1 MRFYR
6 PVLSLAL
13 VAVTAA
19 CSSTALQPTAQ
30 ATPQS
35 TAQAKAAP
43 KAARTASA
51 QPPLS
56 CPEGEEMKDSQ
67 LQGEWT
73 GTVEGQAQPVRLQLG
88 PHPQW
93 KGNVKGTIA
102 RSADTRPMVG
112 DVADDHIT
120 LEESADGKR
129 ITATWL
135 GDVVEGS
142 CAREIRGNYLE
153 GEDAAPR
160 PFVLRKLAP

>member
-13 VAVTAA
+13 VAVTTA
-19 CSSTALQPTAQ
+19 CSSTDLQTTTRPTLQ
-30 ATPQS
+30 
-35 TAQAKAAP
+35 AAP
-43 KAARTASA
+43 KAARAATALPHA
-51 QPPLS
+51 P
-56 CPEGEEMKDSQ
+56 CPGDEEMKDSQ

-73 GTVEGQAQPVRLQLG
+73 GTVEGQPQPVRLQLG

-102 RSADTRPMVG
+102 RGADTRPMVG

-142 CAREIRGNYLE
+142 CAREIRGNFIE
-153 GEDAAPR
+153 GDDAAPR

>member
-6 PVLSLAL
+6 PALTLAL
-13 VAVTAA
+13 VALTAA
-19 CSSTALQPTAQ
+19 CSSTAIPPASQ
-30 ATPQS
+30 
-35 TAQAKAAP
+35 AAP
-43 KAARTASA
+43 KAARAPTAQASA
-51 QPPLS
+51 S
-56 CPEGEEMKDSQ
+56 CPQDDEMKDSQ

-73 GTVEGQAQPVRLQLG
+73 GTVEGQSQPVRLQLG

-102 RSADTRPMVG
+102 RGADTRPMVG
-112 DVADDHIT
+112 DVADEHIT

-142 CAREIRGNYLE
+142 CAREIRGNYIE
-153 GEDAAPR
+153 GDDAAPR

>member
-13 VAVTAA
+13 AAVTAA

-43 KAARTASA
+43 KAARTTSA

-102 RSADTRPMVG
+102 RGADTRPMVG

>member
-13 VAVTAA
+13 VAVTTA
-19 CSSTALQPTAQ
+19 CSSTDLQTTTRPTLQ
-30 ATPQS
+30 
-35 TAQAKAAP
+35 AAP
-43 KAARTASA
+43 KATRAATALPHA
-51 QPPLS
+51 PCLDD
-56 CPEGEEMKDSQ
+56 EEMKDSQ

-73 GTVEGQAQPVRLQLG
+73 GTVEGQSQPVRLQLG

-102 RSADTRPMVG
+102 RGADTRPMVG

-142 CAREIRGNYLE
+142 CAREIRGNFIE
-153 GEDAAPR
+153 GDDAAPR

>member
-73 GTVEGQAQPVRLQLG
+73 GTVEGQAQPVSLQLG

-102 RSADTRPMVG
+102 RGADTRPMVG

>member
-1 MRFYR
+1 MDRHGRR
-6 PVLSLAL
+6 PGPAR
-13 VAVTAA
+13 APAA
-19 CSSTALQPTAQ
+19 G
-30 ATPQS
+30 
-35 TAQAKAAP
+35 AA
-43 KAARTASA
+43 
-51 QPPLS
+51 
-56 CPEGEEMKDSQ
+56 
-67 LQGEWT
+67 
-73 GTVEGQAQPVRLQLG
+73 
-88 PHPQW
+88 PQW

-102 RSADTRPMVG
+102 RGADTRPMVG

-153 GEDAAPR
+153 GEDVAPR

>member
-13 VAVTAA
+13 VAVTTA
-19 CSSTALQPTAQ
+19 CSSTALQTTTQPIRQPTLQ
-30 ATPQS
+30 AAPQTTPAS
-35 TAQAKAAP
+35 TALPHA
-43 KAARTASA
+43 
-51 QPPLS
+51 S
-56 CPEGEEMKDSQ
+56 CPGDEEMKDSQ

-73 GTVEGQAQPVRLQLG
+73 GTVEGQSQPVRLQLG

-102 RSADTRPMVG
+102 RGADTRPMVG

-142 CAREIRGNYLE
+142 CAREIRGNFIE
-153 GEDAAPR
+153 GDDAAPR
-160 PFVLRKLAP
+160 PFVLRKLTP

>member
-13 VAVTAA
+13 VAATAA
-19 CSSTALQPTAQ
+19 CSSTALQTTVPATAQ
-30 ATPQS
+30 D
-35 TAQAKAAP
+35 AP
-43 KAARTASA
+43 KAARASA
-51 QPPLS
+51 TLPHAP
-56 CPEGEEMKDSQ
+56 CPGDEEMKDSQ

-73 GTVEGQAQPVRLQLG
+73 GTVEGQSQPVRLQLG

-102 RSADTRPMVG
+102 RGADTRPMVG

-142 CAREIRGNYLE
+142 CAREIRGNFIE
-153 GEDAAPR
+153 GDDAAPR

>member
-13 VAVTAA
+13 VAATAA
-19 CSSTALQPTAQ
+19 CSSTALQTTAPATAQ
-30 ATPQS
+30 
-35 TAQAKAAP
+35 AAP
-43 KAARTASA
+43 KAARAATALPHA
-51 QPPLS
+51 P
-56 CPEGEEMKDSQ
+56 CPGDEEMKDSQ

-73 GTVEGQAQPVRLQLG
+73 GTVEGQSQPVRLQLG

-102 RSADTRPMVG
+102 RGADTRPMVG

-142 CAREIRGNYLE
+142 CAREIRGNFIE
-153 GEDAAPR
+153 GDDAAPR
-160 PFVLRKLAP
+160 SFVLRKLAP

>member
-13 VAVTAA
+13 VAVTTA
-19 CSSTALQPTAQ
+19 CSSTDLQTTTRPTLQ
-30 ATPQS
+30 
-35 TAQAKAAP
+35 AAP
-43 KAARTASA
+43 KAARAATALPHA
-51 QPPLS
+51 P
-56 CPEGEEMKDSQ
+56 CPGDEEMKDSQ

-73 GTVEGQAQPVRLQLG
+73 GTVEGQSQPVRLQLG

-102 RSADTRPMVG
+102 RGADTRPMVG

-153 GEDAAPR
+153 GEDVAPR

>member
-1 MRFYR
+1 MRFFR

-13 VAVTAA
+13 VAATAA
-19 CSSTALQPTAQ
+19 CSSTAIQPSSL
-30 ATPQS
+30 AT
-35 TAQAKAAP
+35 AKAAR
-43 KAARTASA
+43 AATAPPLASA
-51 QPPLS
+51 S
-56 CPEGEEMKDSQ
+56 CPQDEDMRDSQ

-73 GTVEGQAQPVRLQLG
+73 GTIEGQSQPVRLLLG

-102 RSADTRPMVG
+102 RAGDTRPMVG
-112 DVADDHIT
+112 DVADGRIT
-120 LEESADGKR
+120 LEESADGQR

-135 GDVVEGS
+135 GDAVEGS
-142 CAREIRGNYLE
+142 CAREIRGDYIE